1 VLSELT
7 FEIYFISL
15 ELASFFSNIHL
26 SFLAVLELPNSMEL
40 FPSTGY
46 SETNN
51 FTGLDEVL
59 ISSAPESYEELQPT
73 YSKLVKRGRPLR
85 GSLNRPPRTE
95 ELLQLAAEQ
104 VVAGASLRR
113 VGNAYN
119 IPRTTLHDY
128 MMRKGLTSQRA
139 LKRRILRLERE
150 MTSQVA
156 PRFRRSDVVT
166 LPLNVKAVEALP
178 GVESDST
185 RSENT
190 YRHNL

>member
-1 VLSELT
+1 MELLPT
-7 FEIYFISL
+7 TAYCK
-15 ELASFFSNIHL
+15 
-26 SFLAVLELPNSMEL
+26 PNS
-40 FPSTGY
+40 
-46 SETNN
+46 
-51 FTGLDEVL
+51 FTGLEEVF
-59 ISSAPESYEELQPT
+59 ISSVSENYEELQPS
-73 YSKLVKRGRPLR
+73 YSKLVKKGRPLR

-150 MTSQVA
+150 MTSHTASQS
-156 PRFRRSDVVT
+156 RGSNVVKF
-166 LPLNVKAVEALP
+166 PLQVKATM
-178 GVESDST
+178 GSNST
-185 RSENT
+185 R
-190 YRHNL
+190 

>member
-1 VLSELT
+1 MELLPAT
-7 FEIYFISL
+7 AYCE
-15 ELASFFSNIHL
+15 
-26 SFLAVLELPNSMEL
+26 PNS
-40 FPSTGY
+40 
-46 SETNN
+46 
-51 FTGLDEVL
+51 FTGLEEVF
-59 ISSAPESYEELQPT
+59 ISSVSENYEELKPA
-73 YSKLVKRGRPLR
+73 YSKLVKKGRPLR

-150 MTSQVA
+150 MTSQTA
-156 PRFRRSDVVT
+156 SQSRGSNVVKF
-166 LPLNVKAVEALP
+166 PLQVKATM
-178 GVESDST
+178 GSNST
-185 RSENT
+185 R
-190 YRHNL
+190 